1 MPNLKDANR
10 KVAMDEYYNLFLK
23 KFGSVIKRQEVPKS
37 SIAKYKGKLP
47 DQLIYYWEE
56 YGWSGFGNGILW
68 IVNPQDYQ
76 SILDQ
81 WISSTGLPQHDN
93 YYVIARSAFGELYV
107 WGEKSCYSLS
117 ITSYMSRYST
127 RNSTFTGSKSDLG
140 VKVFFLS
147 MKPEVIN
154 VADLFEPALEKL
166 GELDSDE
173 MYGFEPAIA
182 LGGSMELKNL
192 QKVKTLEHL
201 EFLSQLSP
209 LEDWGFPDV

>member
-1 MPNLKDANR
+1 
-10 KVAMDEYYNLFLK
+10 MDEDFAFFLK
-23 KFGSVIKRQEVPKS
+23 KFGPAVKRQQVPAT
-37 SIAKYKGKLP
+37 SIDRYTKKLP
-47 DQLIYYWEE
+47 EQLLKYWEDF
-56 YGWSGFGNGILW
+56 GWCGYAKGLFW
-68 IVNPQDYQ
+68 TVDPQDYDDLLKN
-76 SILDQ
+76 SLAGIKAF
-81 WISSTGLPQHDN
+81 SSDN
-93 YYVIARSAFGELYV
+93 YHVIARSAFGELYV
-107 WGEKSCYSLS
+107 WGEKSGYSLS

-147 MKPEVIN
+147 MNPEAIN

-173 MYGFEPAIA
+173 MYGFVPAIA

-192 QKVKTLEHL
+192 QKVKVFEHL

-209 LEDWGFPDV
+209 LQDWGFPDV

>member
-1 MPNLKDANR
+1 
-10 KVAMDEYYNLFLK
+10 MDEYYDLFLK
-23 KFGSVIKRQEVPKS
+23 KFGAAIKRQEVPKS

-76 SILDQ
+76 STLDQ
-81 WISSTGLPQHDN
+81 LISSAGLPQHDN
-93 YYVIARSAFGELYV
+93 YHVIARSAFGELYV
-107 WGEKSCYSLS
+107 WGEKSGYSLS

-147 MKPEVIN
+147 MNPEVIN

-173 MYGFEPAIA
+173 MYGFVPAIA

-192 QKVKTLEHL
+192 QKVKVFEHL
-201 EFLSQLSP
+201 DLLSQLSP
-209 LEDWGFPDV
+209 LQDWGFPDV